1 MTTTP
6 ARCIWTSG
14 RDDSNGIPDRSDAV
28 GDPAEAFRNYEAGQ
42 GPVEYEI
49 QASHPLFEG
58 VGGPGDTVPVHTAGL
73 ADHTWFG
80 GASGETRATVTDQN
94 GSGGPA
100 VAVDPS
106 SGSVLLS
113 SLGVTGFVS
122 AAEYTPEAGQI
133 LANAVD
139 VAEPGPPSVA
149 LSNLHIAGEGGDV
162 TVVDG
167 DYDVTVE
174 LTHTGGGAGAVTT
187 NLTVNE
193 TLLTETVPLDIGDS
207 RTVEFENATGGVGAG
222 TYDVAVSTDGTEVT
236 GGLTLLVD
244 VDGSDGAATD
254 TTGDDLLNDVD
265 GDGEFTIFDVQVFFT
280 NFQTDP
286 VQANPALFDFGDS
299 GDDEVTIFDVQA
311 LFTELSS

>member
-1 MTTTP
+1 VTTTP
-6 ARCIWTSG
+6 ARCTWTSG
-14 RDDSNGIPDRSDAV
+14 GDDSNGIPGRSDAV
-28 GDPAEAFRNYEAGQ
+28 GDPVETFRNYEAGQ

-58 VGGPGDTVPVHTAGL
+58 VGELGDTVPVHTAGL
-73 ADHTWFG
+73 ADHTRFG

-113 SLGVTGFVS
+113 SLGVTKFVS
-122 AAEYTPEAGQI
+122 TAEYTHKAGQI

-139 VAEPGPPSVA
+139 VAEPDPPSVA

-174 LTHTGGGAGAVTT
+174 LTYTGGAGAVTT

-207 RTVEFENATGGVGAG
+207 RTVEFENATGGVGPG
-222 TYDVAVSTDGTEVT
+222 THDVAVSTDGTEVT
-236 GGLTLLVD
+236 GGLTLSVD
-244 VDGSDGAATD
+244 VDGNDGAATD

-265 GDGEFTIFDVQVFFT
+265 GDGEFTVFDVQTFFT
-280 NFQTDP
+280 NF
-286 VQANPALFDFGDS
+286 QANPALFDFDDS
-299 GDDEVTIFDVQA
+299 GDDEVTIFDVEA